1 MNVRSGFRPAQ
12 LAPVSVTELAEHL
25 DAEGYPAQ
33 RVGPEDAHVTGIA
46 MDSRKVIDG
55 DLYVGVSGAQHHGAD
70 YARVAAASGARAVLT
85 DARGAARLAADGVG
99 LPAIVVTDV
108 RGALGAASSRIYRS
122 DDAAQLY
129 GVTGTNGKTTTTY
142 FMRALLDK
150 TQHTG
155 LIGTIEIRAKER
167 VVPSEFT
174 TPEAP
179 ELHALLMS
187 MQQDGISAV
196 AMEVSSHS
204 ISYRRIAGLR
214 YHVAG
219 FTNLTQDHLDLHG
232 SMQEYFETKA
242 ALFDPQR
249 CDTAVITLNATDE
262 PEHWGEKMARHAAE
276 QGTETITLDLGPV
289 AARACEGEADWTLT
303 ELTPH
308 GLGHRFTL
316 RHHDGTEVRSSV
328 GLPGEFNV
336 ANAALAAL
344 MVLHGSPRQE
354 WGPLLDA
361 LAVEPGPFDN
371 AVPGR
376 MEVVSKRPAG
386 IVDFAHNADGL
397 AQALKSV
404 RGDGR
409 TILVFG
415 ATGERDVSKR
425 PIMGAV
431 AARGADVIIVT
442 DDDPHHEDPA
452 PIRQQVRA
460 GAIEVQQ
467 ELTATGE
474 RHIEVLEIAPRA
486 EAIEAAVAMADA
498 DDVILVAGRG
508 HETIQDVAGDP
519 VPLDDRV
526 ELRRA
531 LSHHG
536 WITTP
541 PASTTTGPDDGI
553 LNKS

>member
-1 MNVRSGFRPAQ
+1 MSGASGFRPA
-12 LAPVSVTELAEHL
+12 LVAPVAVTDLVEHL
-25 DAEGYPAQ
+25 RAEGYAAELVGAADAQ
-33 RVGPEDAHVTGIA
+33 VTGIA

-55 DLYVGVSGAQHHGAD
+55 DLYVGVGGARHHGAD
-70 YARVAAASGARAVLT
+70 YAGTAAASGARAVLT
-85 DARGAARLAADGVG
+85 DERGAARLSADGVE
-99 LPAIVVTDV
+99 LSIMVVDDV

-122 DDAAQLY
+122 DEAAELY

-142 FMRALLDK
+142 FLRSLLDAD
-150 TQHTG
+150 QHTG
-155 LIGTIEIRAKER
+155 LIGTIEIRAGER

-179 ELHALLMS
+179 ELHGLLMS
-187 MQQDGISAV
+187 MQQDGITAV

-242 ALFDPQR
+242 ALFSPQR

-262 PEHWGEKMARHAAE
+262 PERWGERMAHHAVE
-276 QGTETITLDLGPV
+276 HGTETVTLDLGPV
-289 AARACEGEADWTLT
+289 AARPAEIDADWVLNDVI
-303 ELTPH
+303 PH

-316 RHHDGTEVRSSV
+316 RHRDGTVLQASV
-328 GLPGEFNV
+328 GLPGGFNV

-344 MVLHGSPRQE
+344 MVLHGHPRAE
-354 WGPLLDA
+354 WGSVMKT
-361 LAVEPGPFDN
+361 LAEQPGPFDN

-376 MEVVSKRPAG
+376 MEVISERPAG

-397 AQALKSV
+397 SQALKAV
-404 RGDGR
+404 RGSGR

-425 PIMGAV
+425 PIMGTV
-431 AARGADVIIVT
+431 AARGADVVIVT
-442 DDDPHHEDPA
+442 DDDPHNEDPA
-452 PIRQQVRA
+452 PIRRQVLDGALTVQSEQQRT
-460 GAIEVQQ
+460 G
-467 ELTATGE
+467 ATGVD
-474 RHIEVLEIAPRA
+474 VLEIEPRA
-486 EAIEAAVAMADA
+486 AAIEAAVALAGA

-508 HETIQDVAGDP
+508 HETIQDVAG
-519 VPLDDRV
+519 VAVALDDRV

-541 PASTTTGPDDGI
+541 AASTTEGPDDGI